1 MAYREGQRL
10 AKNGLKIGQ
19 KEAKMAQNFEFCKS
33 TQIYRTLNLKIELG
47 TPKNIGFA
55 TKLAFLGF
63 ELP

>member
-1 MAYREGQRL
+1 
-10 AKNGLKIGQ
+10 
-19 KEAKMAQNFEFCKS
+19 MAQNFEFCKS
-33 TQIYRTLNLKIELG
+33 APIYRNLNLKIELG